1 MIAVYCPRHGSEVL
15 MSERRI
21 RSLRNAPTALE
32 LDVECYCGERITVRT
47 GRRRTGA
54 RTRSDW

>member
-1 MIAVYCPRHGSEVL
+1 MIAVYCPRHGADVL

-21 RSLRNAPTALE
+21 RCLRNAATAVE

-47 GRRRTGA
+47 GRLRTGP